1 MTWFSELYRNAVV
14 KKAIMAVTGLVL
26 FGWLLGHLMGNLKV
40 FQGAEK
46 FNAYAEYLRTMGT
59 PLLPEAGVLWLVRG
73 VLAGSIVL
81 HIWSATSL
89 TLTNRRARSTDYE
102 TRRGV
107 QLDYAARTM
116 RWSGYLIAFY
126 IVYHLM
132 HLTWGYVHHD
142 FVAHNPYAN
151 LVSGFQIV
159 PVALVYIA
167 ANLLLGMHLY
177 HGLWSL
183 FQSLGL
189 NHPSYN
195 AWRRHFAVTFA
206 IVMSLGFISIP
217 VAVLIGVV
225 S

>member
-1 MTWFSELYRNAVV
+1 MSSIT
-14 KKAIMAVTGLVL
+14 KKAIMAVTGFIL
-26 FGWLLGHLMGNLKV
+26 FGWIVGHMTGNLKV

-46 FNAYAEYLRTMGT
+46 FNAYAEFLREMGA
-59 PLLPEAGVLWLVRG
+59 PLFPETGVLWLVRG
-73 VLAGSIVL
+73 ALTLALVL
-81 HIWSATSL
+81 HVWSATSL
-89 TLTNRRARSTDYE
+89 TLINRRARDKHYE
-102 TRRGV
+102 TRQGV

-132 HLTWGYVHHD
+132 HLTWGNVHHN
-142 FVAHNPYAN
+142 FVLGNPYAN
-151 LVSGFQIV
+151 LVSGFQVLPI
-159 PVALVYIA
+159 ALVYIA

-177 HGLWSL
+177 HGLWSM

-195 AWRRHFAVTFA
+195 AWRRYFAVAFA
-206 IVMSLGFISIP
+206 VVVSLGFVSVP
-217 VAVLIGVV
+217 LAVLTGVV

>member
-1 MTWFSELYRNAVV
+1 MSSIT
-14 KKAIMAVTGLVL
+14 KKAIMAVTGFIL
-26 FGWLLGHLMGNLKV
+26 FGWIVGHMSGNLKV

-46 FNAYAEYLRTMGT
+46 FNAYAEFLREMGT
-59 PLLPEAGVLWLVRG
+59 PLFPESGVLWLVRG
-73 VLAGSIVL
+73 GLTLALVL
-81 HIWSATSL
+81 HVWSATSL
-89 TLTNRRARSTDYE
+89 TLINRRARDKDYE
-102 TRRGV
+102 TRQRV

-132 HLTWGYVHHD
+132 HLTWGNVHHN
-142 FVAHNPYAN
+142 FVLGNPYAN
-151 LVSGFQIV
+151 LVSGFQ
-159 PVALVYIA
+159 VAPIALIYIA

-177 HGLWSL
+177 HGLWSM

-195 AWRRHFAVTFA
+195 AWRRYFAVAFA
-206 IVMSLGFISIP
+206 VVVSLGFISVP
-217 VAVLIGVV
+217 LAVLTGIV